1 MRGDFG
7 FNTEYNI
14 ARKKFMLG
22 VVWLMVVFPLV
33 NLPVYPQEAKKP
45 VLKVV
50 TDPSFVPFEMLDA
63 ETKEMI
69 GFDIDMLKEIA
80 RIAGFEYELE
90 TMNFNGIV
98 PALQTRHVDLAIA
111 GITITEERGKV
122 IDFSIPYYDSG
133 LRLLVR
139 KNDQGIKK
147 LEDLEGKT
155 VATKIGSTS
164 YDYLKEKLAQQNT
177 EIIPYP
183 NGPDMYMALLS
194 KNVDAVFY
202 DVPNVAYF
210 AQTRG
215 ADKVKTVGPIYQG
228 QKYGIAMV
236 KNSPWKPSIDAALQK
251 MRLDGSYDRIHA
263 KWFSAEATT
272 KPKSF
277 ALDWRS
283 TWQAIPY
290 LMKGIPYT
298 LGISFAGLLLGFFI
312 GLAFGLMSLHP
323 LKIVSW
329 PAIAYIEFFRGTP
342 VLVQV
347 LFIFFGLPE
356 IIGRPIDALSA
367 SVIAI
372 ALNSGAYIS
381 EIMRGGV
388 RSIESGQTEAGLSL
402 GLSQIQT
409 FRFVIWPQALKRM
422 IPPLGNQAIISLKD
436 TSLFSV
442 IGVGE
447 LVRQGQV
454 YIATTFNALE
464 VYFVVALIYLAITV
478 SLSAVLRYIERNHL
492 GERA

>member
-1 MRGDFG
+1 MFG
-7 FNTEYNI
+7 FYGYKITL
-14 ARKKFMLG
+14 KKFFLG
-22 VVWLMVVFPLV
+22 VVCVIIFIPL
-33 NLPVYPQEAKKP
+33 LSPVAAKKP
-45 VLKVV
+45 VLKAL
-50 TDPSFVPFEMLDA
+50 TDPSFVPFEMLDPK
-63 ETKEMI
+63 TKEMV
-69 GFDIDMLKEIA
+69 GFDIDMLKEIS
-80 RIAGFEYELE
+80 RIVGFEYELQ

-111 GITITEERGKV
+111 GITITKERQKV

-133 LRLLVR
+133 LRILVR
-139 KNDQGIKK
+139 KNNQSIEK
-147 LEDLEGKT
+147 LEDLKGKS

-164 YDYLKEKLAQQNT
+164 YDFLKKQFAQT
-177 EIIPYP
+177 DTKIIPYP
-183 NGPDMYMALLS
+183 NSSDMYMALLS

-215 ADKVKTVGPIYQG
+215 TNKVKAVGPIYQG
-228 QKYGIAMV
+228 QQYGIAMV
-236 KNSPWKPSIDAALQK
+236 KNSPWKASIDAALQQ
-251 MRLDGSYDRIHA
+251 MRKDGSYDRIHE
-263 KWFSAEATT
+263 KWFSSTVAEE
-272 KPKSF
+272 KSF
-277 ALDWRS
+277 DLDWRS
-283 TWQAIPY
+283 AYQAIPY
-290 LMKGIPYT
+290 LMKGVPYT
-298 LGISFAGLLLGFFI
+298 IGISFGGLLLGFFI
-312 GLAFGLMSLHP
+312 GLGFGLMSLHR
-323 LKIVSW
+323 LKIIRW

-367 SVIAI
+367 SVAAI

-388 RSIESGQTEAGLSL
+388 RSIDKGQTEAGLSL

-409 FRFVIWPQALKRM
+409 FRFVVWPQALKRM

-436 TSLFSV
+436 TSLLSV

-454 YIATTFNALE
+454 YIATTFTALE

-478 SLSAVLRYIERNHL
+478 SLSAILRYIERNHL
-492 GERA
+492 GEKA